1 MRKHRWKMLL
11 LLLFSVTLIGCSE
24 KKDGESSK
32 SEKFQSDYIDI
43 SGRDIKVNGG
53 FFSAIHGMS
62 YFTDF
67 KTNTAVPICNKPDCR
82 HLSNYEDAETACN
95 AAKGSNNIFPY
106 KGKLYGM
113 MSDEDGTRLVVSEF
127 DGSNRKE
134 KDYFIDA
141 GCVFHAGVVVGDELY
156 YFYSDVLDAA
166 EEENIQDTKYQRHFN
181 VLNLDSMK
189 QEEIFTE
196 EADFVNVL
204 GVTKDYLIYSLI
216 NGDTPL
222 FYKFEYQTKKSEEIV
237 LHNSGYELIYFSPD
251 KSSFYYAGTEK
262 NELDTIYQYHLD
274 TNENEIY
281 LNRSELK
288 EFVGEE
294 TGYLSLDGILEE
306 GVVFRLSDYPKQWMF
321 FKEKESGAIREL
333 SLPQNLPAEG
343 AVLSNFICQ
352 TEEGVY
358 LNYYTIGETEG
369 DLIEWYGY
377 IRWEDLLSGK
387 NDVEVV
393 LKPSVSSTGNLVDK
407 DGKLIG
413 D

>member
-1 MRKHRWKMLL
+1 M
-11 LLLFSVTLIGCSE
+11 
-24 KKDGESSK
+24 
-32 SEKFQSDYIDI
+32 
-43 SGRDIKVNGG
+43 
-53 FFSAIHGMS
+53 
-62 YFTDF
+62 
-67 KTNTAVPICNKPDCR
+67 
-82 HLSNYEDAETACN
+82 
-95 AAKGSNNIFPY
+95 
-106 KGKLYGM
+106 
-113 MSDEDGTRLVVSEF
+113 
-127 DGSNRKE
+127 
-134 KDYFIDA
+134 
-141 GCVFHAGVVVGDELY
+141 
-156 YFYSDVLDAA
+156 
-166 EEENIQDTKYQRHFN
+166 
-181 VLNLDSMK
+181 
-189 QEEIFTE
+189 
-196 EADFVNVL
+196 
-204 GVTKDYLIYSLI
+204 
-216 NGDTPL
+216 

>member
-1 MRKHRWKMLL
+1 MENVIALTI
-11 LLLFSVTLIGCSE
+11 FSNTYRLQR

-141 GCVFHAGVVVGDELY
+141 GCVFHAGGVVGDELY
-156 YFYSDVLDAA
+156 YFYSDILDAA

-306 GVVFRLSDYPKQWMF
+306 GVVFRLSDYPKQ
-321 FKEKESGAIREL
+321 
-333 SLPQNLPAEG
+333 
-343 AVLSNFICQ
+343 
-352 TEEGVY
+352 
-358 LNYYTIGETEG
+358 
-369 DLIEWYGY
+369 
-377 IRWEDLLSGK
+377 
-387 NDVEVV
+387 
-393 LKPSVSSTGNLVDK
+393 
-407 DGKLIG
+407 
-413 D
+413 